1 MWGSHRRGCT
11 LCHDILRYFPLSN
24 DLVFLSC
31 CYSLRKKIP
40 IILSRPDRGR
50 DAFASNE
57 FIIRLLERR
66 RTIWEDND
74 TGEEGF
80 DEEGNDVWLPPT
92 HFVEALDF
100 REKDLA
106 LFEYLVS
113 EDIFDPK
120 SLSANDVGVALGCRP
135 SNDETDYYFW
145 LMQSSYKRL
154 VAIGFQFD
162 IKPGTLRSWDG
173 LDDVEVHPGMHI
185 QPDETFDRDTESSGQ
200 DRRHEPDFSYDSSDD
215 EEDIR
220 AIIGTVENM

>member
-80 DEEGNDVWLPPT
+80 DEEGNDI
-92 HFVEALDF
+92 LDKIKIGDRMF
-100 REKDLA
+100 TPV
-106 LFEYLVS
+106 EYL
-113 EDIFDPK
+113 EK
-120 SLSANDVGVALGCRP
+120 ALKFRP
-135 SNDETDYYFW
+135 VYTTNGLKET
-145 LMQSSYKRL
+145 
-154 VAIGFQFD
+154 
-162 IKPGTLRSWDG
+162 P
-173 LDDVEVHPGMHI
+173 
-185 QPDETFDRDTESSGQ
+185 
-200 DRRHEPDFSYDSSDD
+200 
-215 EEDIR
+215 
-220 AIIGTVENM
+220 